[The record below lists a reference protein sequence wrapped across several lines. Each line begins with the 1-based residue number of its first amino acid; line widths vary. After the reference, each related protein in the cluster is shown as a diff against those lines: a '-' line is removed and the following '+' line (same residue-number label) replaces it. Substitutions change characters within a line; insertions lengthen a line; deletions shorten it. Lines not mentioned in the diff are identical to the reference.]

1 MGLAFQ
7 AKADCWG
14 WPLAIDLL
22 GPRVPATLG
31 PSGLLGFGAEEINE
45 TSLGFTFAAPYL
57 APRPIK
63 IEAHRPSYKAL
74 RAP

>member
-31 PSGLLGFGAEEINE
+31 PSGLLGFGAEEING
-45 TSLGFTFAAPYL
+45 TSLSLPL
-57 APRPIK
+57 QRPT
-63 IEAHRPSYKAL
+63 
-74 RAP
+74 